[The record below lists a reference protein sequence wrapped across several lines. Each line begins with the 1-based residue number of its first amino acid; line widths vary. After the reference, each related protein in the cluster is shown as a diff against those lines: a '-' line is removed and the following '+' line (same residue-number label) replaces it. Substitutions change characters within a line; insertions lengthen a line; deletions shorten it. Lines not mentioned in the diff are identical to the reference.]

1 MKNNNK
7 DNEKRLRLA
16 VFRSNKS
23 ISAQIIDDQKGV
35 TLVAASEKDLKDVK
49 GTKMEKAALV
59 GDMLAQKALKKGLK
73 KVKFDRRNYR
83 YHGRVQV
90 LADAARKGGLDF

>member
-16 VFRSNKS
+16 VFRSSKS
-23 ISAQIIDDQKGV
+23 ISAQIIDDQKGM
-35 TLVAASEKDLKDVK
+35 TLVAATEKDLKEIK

>member
-23 ISAQIIDDQKGV
+23 ISAQIIDDEKGV
-35 TLVAASEKDLKDVK
+35 TLVAATEKDLKDIK